1 MVAVAT
7 MNGFDGQHIAN
18 AWVEAWAGDDPAAV
32 LALLHDDATIADP
45 TAGKLRADAIP
56 AHVAEVLAGERSTV
70 VEWHAHGG
78 ADSVAVVLRRADG
91 SEGIDVLVLADGLI
105 VRAMR
110 HR

>member
-1 MVAVAT
+1 MS
-7 MNGFDGQHIAN
+7 GFDVQHIAN

-45 TAGKLRADAIP
+45 TAGKVRADAIP
-56 AHVAEVLAGERSTV
+56 AHVAEVLAAARPMV

-78 ADSVAVVLRRADG
+78 VDSVAVVLRRADG
-91 SEGIDVLVLADGLI
+91 SEGVDVLVLTDGRI